1 MAQILKKQKRNQ
13 EDLFSKIDFEKV
25 SKTLTNYNIN
35 WKFIPPLIPWMG
47 GAWESIVKLTKNAL
61 RVVTLGRLIYE
72 DSLLM
77 FITEIESVL
86 NSQTL
91 TSVTDDP
98 NDYNIITP
106 NHFIMG
112 RQPLPFTLNMIK
124 QLIERVGEQQ
134 KH

>member
-1 MAQILKKQKRNQ
+1 
-13 EDLFSKIDFEKV
+13 
-25 SKTLTNYNIN
+25 
-35 WKFIPPLIPWMG
+35 MG

-98 NDYNIITP
+98 NDYNIITT

-124 QLIERVGEQQ
+124 
-134 KH
+134 

>member
-1 MAQILKKQKRNQ
+1 
-13 EDLFSKIDFEKV
+13 
-25 SKTLTNYNIN
+25 
-35 WKFIPPLIPWMG
+35 MG

-112 RQPLPFTLNMIK
+112 RQPLPFTMNMIK
-124 QLIERVGEQQ
+124 
-134 KH
+134 

>member
-35 WKFIPPLIPWMG
+35 WKFIPTLIPWMG

-77 FITEIESVL
+77 FITAIESVL

>member
-1 MAQILKKQKRNQ
+1 
-13 EDLFSKIDFEKV
+13 
-25 SKTLTNYNIN
+25 
-35 WKFIPPLIPWMG
+35 MG

-72 DSLLM
+72 DSLLV

-112 RQPLPFTLNMIK
+112 MQPLPFTLNMIK
-124 QLIERVGEQQ
+124 
-134 KH
+134 

>member
-72 DSLLM
+72 DSLLV